1 MEIIRRAVWSI
12 SWRQIIFDRSIARLT
27 PNEMTLSHFE
37 LATKSCGCVW
47 RRTHVF
53 LPSTRHLNCNKL
65 KRYYVRAATAT
76 IKWMYLR
83 LLPGRYRQQ
92 RKRETI
98 IVIIVVV
105 VVAVHENV
113 NVNVPINQKEQH
125 KPKIILSNE
134 ISCCQV
140 ASGWHSAWS
149 DCASQCIFKN
159 LMPTTRCEWWLMV
172 SLRVADVQAKSAR
185 IIH

>member
-1 MEIIRRAVWSI
+1 MEIICRAVWSI
-12 SWRQIIFDRSIARLT
+12 FCRQIIRSLDRLM

-83 LLPGRYRQQ
+83 LLPGRYRRQ
-92 RKRETI
+92 RKRNDYRYYYSCCRCAWI
-98 IVIIVVV
+98 C
-105 VVAVHENV
+105 
-113 NVNVPINQKEQH
+113 KCKRSH
-125 KPKIILSNE
+125 KPEGATQTENNIKWNKLLPSGAPRALSLVRL
-134 ISCCQV
+134 CF
-140 ASGWHSAWS
+140 AMY
-149 DCASQCIFKN
+149 F
-159 LMPTTRCEWWLMV
+159 
-172 SLRVADVQAKSAR
+172 
-185 IIH
+185 